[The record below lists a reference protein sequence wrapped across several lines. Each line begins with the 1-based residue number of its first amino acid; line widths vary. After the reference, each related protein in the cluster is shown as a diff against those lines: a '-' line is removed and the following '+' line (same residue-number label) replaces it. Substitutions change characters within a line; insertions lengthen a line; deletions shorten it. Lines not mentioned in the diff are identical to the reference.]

1 MNTKMQ
7 FAPTFHRAQRGAALI
22 ISLLLLLVMTIL
34 ALSASQTSRVQER
47 MAGNSRDY
55 QLALQAAET
64 ALRAAEEN
72 LLTNEQIP
80 CENTSTPTTCPLVRQ
95 GGVAA
100 NPTEEGETWWN
111 TNTRQY
117 GSDAQDM
124 AGLYA
129 DPRTIAEVVG
139 STKVGGLDIGQ
150 GGEQIREFYKITA
163 NGFGRSSTSRVIA
176 ESVVIA
182 QPR

>member
-1 MNTKMQ
+1 MNTKMHL
-7 FAPTFHRAQRGAALI
+7 APPSRHAQRGAALV

-34 ALSASQTSRVQER
+34 ALSSSQTSRVQER
-47 MAGNSRDY
+47 IAGNSRDY

-64 ALRAAEEN
+64 ALRAAEKT
-72 LLTNEQIP
+72 LLINEQIP
-80 CENTSTPTTCPLVRQ
+80 CEDTSTPATCQLVRQ
-95 GGVAA
+95 GGVTAI
-100 NPTEEGETWWN
+100 PSEEGEGWWN

-117 GSDAQDM
+117 GTTAQDM
-124 AGLYA
+124 NELYA

-139 STKVGGLDIGQ
+139 STRVGGLDIGQ
-150 GGEQIREFYKITA
+150 GGEQIREFYKVTA
-163 NGFGRSSTSRVIA
+163 NGYGRSSTSRVIA